1 MYQLSISIIQDD
13 DVVRRRTIDRRRSTT
28 APSEARVGV
37 WRGVVIIVTMMQV
50 VGGMT
55 LAMTGDGRGHLMAV
69 TIEDNNNEIDL
80 GA

>member
-1 MYQLSISIIQDD
+1 M
-13 DVVRRRTIDRRRSTT
+13 
-28 APSEARVGV
+28 GV